1 MSTLKVNTI
10 QDTTGNDALT
20 IDSSGNVT
28 ASQGFVPSTQLSH
41 RNLIINGAMQVA
53 QRGTSQTTDGYGS
66 LDRWKWNKVSSAGTM
81 SQQTFTVGSE
91 VDGQKNYLSFDI
103 TTGDNFTGFRTY
115 IEGVRSVPSNS
126 QYTVS
131 FWAKGTN
138 PGASNVRVRMIHNF
152 GSSGSSAVEPNSKE
166 CSLTSTWTK
175 YTYTFTAPDY
185 TGKTISGGND
195 YVALVI
201 EQRSTDTSTDAWN
214 MDITSVQLEVGSV
227 ATPFEHRSY
236 GEELARCQRYY
247 EKVSLTGS
255 TTSYYYAGSQNNL
268 LWVYGVTKRT
278 APTVSVSYTANSASV
293 IASRIDYTLL
303 QASNY
308 FAIGALSFDAEL

>member
-1 MSTLKVNTI
+1 
-10 QDTTGNDALT
+10 
-20 IDSSGNVT
+20 
-28 ASQGFVPSTQLSH
+28 
-41 RNLIINGAMQVA
+41 MQVA
-53 QRGTSQTTDGYGS
+53 QRGTSQTVNGYGS
-66 LDRWKWNKVSSAGTM
+66 LDRWEWNKVSSAGTM

-91 VDGQKNYLSFDI
+91 IDGQKNYLSFDI
-103 TTGDNFTGFRTY
+103 TTGDNFTGFRTH
-115 IEGVRSVPSNS
+115 IEGVRSVPSGS

-131 FWAKGTN
+131 FWARGTN

-152 GSSGSSAVEPNSKE
+152 GSSGSGAVEPSSRE

-195 YVALVI
+195 FVALVI

-236 GEELARCQRYY
+236 GEELALCQRYY
-247 EKVSLTGS
+247 NRIGGESKISGIGS
-255 TTSYYYAGSQNNL
+255 
-268 LWVYGVTKRT
+268 GVTTGTASGWAVINYPVTMRT
-278 APTVSVSYTANSASV
+278 SPTVSLSGGITLSTGTAYPTTPTLGSVYSNTDAAMIAVSYSSAVYSGGGQGAV
-293 IASRIDYTLL
+293 LYTQNGSDDYV
-303 QASNY
+303 
-308 FAIGALSFDAEL
+308 SFDAEL